1 LLTLD
6 AIDIIVIGIIAVAGI
21 IGLYTGVIKMAYK
34 ILSFILSV
42 FIALKF
48 ARPIS
53 SLLQQAEFY
62 NRMVD
67 KIYET
72 TQGKVLSAGLSLME
86 SINHLLDQIPLP
98 ENIKPAIAEKSAE
111 NAAMAVSSGAD
122 SAAYAVSTGIA
133 SFLTLVIAGILIFI
147 VVRILFSLLFVM
159 IKKIADAPVIKQLD
173 RSAGLVLGC
182 IAGLLV
188 IFSAFTAITL
198 FSPAVKTEALLQII
212 NDSTIASYL
221 YHNNPINN
229 MLASKV

>member
-1 LLTLD
+1 MLTLD

-122 SAAYAVSTGIA
+122 VN
-133 SFLTLVIAGILIFI
+133 
-147 VVRILFSLLFVM
+147 
-159 IKKIADAPVIKQLD
+159 
-173 RSAGLVLGC
+173 
-182 IAGLLV
+182 
-188 IFSAFTAITL
+188 
-198 FSPAVKTEALLQII
+198 VK
-212 NDSTIASYL
+212 
-221 YHNNPINN
+221 H
-229 MLASKV
+229 